1 LNWRGVHD
9 RHRQS
14 VEPGGEPPA
23 GAPVTTGTPQGEPR
37 RVPCPT
43 CKRPA
48 VFAPS
53 NPSRP
58 FCSERCRGVDL
69 GAWANESYR
78 VEVPPGRDD
87 DDTLPD

>member
-1 LNWRGVHD
+1 MTGPD
-9 RHRQS
+9 A
-14 VEPGGEPPA
+14 PA
-23 GAPVTTGTPQGEPR
+23 EPR

-53 NPSRP
+53 NPWRP

-78 VEVPPGRDD
+78 MPVESPG
-87 DDTLPD
+87 PDPDAAEQAPN